1 MKIGIIGAG
10 GIAKAHAKALSTVK
24 GAELSGFLI
33 STRLPR
39 ANVRLNMEEPHLT
52 VCRSC

>member
-33 STRLPR
+33 STRLPLV
-39 ANVRLNMEEPHLT
+39 NVRLNTEELPLP

>member
-24 GAELSGFLI
+24 GAELF
-33 STRLPR
+33 R
-39 ANVRLNMEEPHLT
+39 VF
-52 VCRSC
+52 